1 MVDFNIS
8 IFLLLI
14 IVDFILLLIFR
25 FLLLPLPLL
34 PGEKVGPV
42 EEVEDGKDTGEEN
55 PGKDVNLF
63 GSKLEVGE
71 PGGDPVRWNSEHER
85 HDNVLFLSPS
95 STLTAKIPKLRK
107 TENSLQMKKQSV
119 LKSVFTLVASNPG

>member
-1 MVDFNIS
+1 MNS

-14 IVDFILLLIFR
+14 CRL
-25 FLLLPLPLL
+25 LLLPLPLL

-42 EEVEDGKDTGEEN
+42 EEVEDGKDAGEEN

-71 PGGDPVRWNSEHER
+71 PGRDPVRWNSEHESMTMCYFFPPVV
-85 HDNVLFLSPS
+85 H
-95 STLTAKIPKLRK
+95 
-107 TENSLQMKKQSV
+107 
-119 LKSVFTLVASNPG
+119 

>member
-42 EEVEDGKDTGEEN
+42 EEVEDGKDAGEEN
-55 PGKDVNLF
+55 PREDVNLF

-71 PGGDPVRWNSEHER
+71 PGGDPVRWNSEHV
-85 HDNVLFLSPS
+85 NMMTMCYFF
-95 STLTAKIPKLRK
+95 IP
-107 TENSLQMKKQSV
+107 V
-119 LKSVFTLVASNPG
+119 VH

>member
-1 MVDFNIS
+1 MNS

-14 IVDFILLLIFR
+14 CRL
-25 FLLLPLPLL
+25 LLLPLPLL

-42 EEVEDGKDTGEEN
+42 EEVEDGKDAGEEN

-71 PGGDPVRWNSEHER
+71 PGGDPVRWNSEHV
-85 HDNVLFLSPS
+85 NMMTMCYFF
-95 STLTAKIPKLRK
+95 IP
-107 TENSLQMKKQSV
+107 V
-119 LKSVFTLVASNPG
+119 VH

>member
-1 MVDFNIS
+1 MNS

-14 IVDFILLLIFR
+14 CR

-42 EEVEDGKDTGEEN
+42 EEVEDGKDAREEN

-63 GSKLEVGE
+63 GSELEVGE
-71 PGGDPVRWNSEHER
+71 PGRDPVRWNSEHEQ
-85 HDNVLFLSPS
+85 HDNVLFLYPG
-95 STLTAKIPKLRK
+95 STSTAKIPKLRK
-107 TENSLQMKKQSV
+107 QR
-119 LKSVFTLVASNPG
+119 TL